1 MKKIIV
7 MCAVLLT
14 AASTVLAAQQLSLK
28 DVTGGT
34 LRAETMVAV
43 EPLQDGESYAQ
54 ISSDGKQI
62 VKYSFKTG
70 KQTGVIFDAQTARGP
85 KVEKVDGYVMSPDGQ
100 RLLIQTQTKSIYRH
114 SFTATYY
121 IYSVQNNKLEPLSD
135 GGPQQTPVW
144 SPDGNQVAFV
154 RDNNI
159 YLVKLLYN
167 NAESQVTKDGKV
179 NEIING
185 LPDWVNEEEFSFNS
199 AMVFTADSKQIVWV
213 RYDESRVKQYSMQLF
228 KGSKPEREEYAT
240 YPGFYTY
247 KYPKAGEDNSKVSLL
262 SYDIKSHQTR
272 TIQLPLD
279 ADGYIPRIKATSDP
293 TKIAVFTLNRHQ
305 DVLRVFMANPM
316 STLCQQIIE
325 DKVDKY
331 VNENVFANLD
341 ITDKHLV
348 LTSERDGYNHIY
360 LYTLNGQLVRSVG
373 DMEKPGTRLGG
384 TAHTIV
390 NAVYG
395 YDELTGDIYF
405 AAQNEGPT
413 EQKIYVSHKDGKTEC
428 LTDVNG
434 WNSAVFSRGF
444 KYFVNTWSDINN
456 PAVYTLCSNNGK
468 KLATL
473 IDNKELKQKYDSY
486 DMGTKEFFIMTT
498 PDTKL
503 VGYMVKPKNFN
514 PQKKYPVIMFQYGGP
529 GSQQVKNTWNIG
541 MSGQGALMEQ
551 YLCQQGYICVCVDNR
566 GTGGRG
572 AEFEKCTYL
581 RLGELEARDQV
592 EAALWLG
599 QQSYVDKDHIA
610 IWGWSYGG
618 WNTLM
623 SMSEG
628 RPVFCCG
635 IAIAPPTSWRFYDT
649 VYTERFMRTPK
660 ENASG
665 YDEVNPI
672 ARASKLHGAL
682 LLCHGL
688 ADDNVHY
695 QNTAEYVEAL
705 VQADK
710 DFRQLVY
717 TNRNHGISGGNT
729 RNHLFRQC
737 VNFFNENLK

>member
-1 MKKIIV
+1 MKKIMMIG
-7 MCAVLLT
+7 AVLM
-14 AASTVLAAQQLSLK
+14 TVATTMLAGQQLTLK
-28 DVTGGT
+28 DVTGGS
-34 LRAETMVAV
+34 LRAESMVGV
-43 EPLQDGESYAQ
+43 EPLSDGESYTQ

-70 KQTGVIFDAQTARGP
+70 KQTGVLFDVNTARGA
-85 KVEKVDGYVMSPDGQ
+85 KIDRVDGYVMSPDG
-100 RLLIQTQTKSIYRH
+100 RYMLIQTKTKSIYRH
-114 SFTATYY
+114 SFTAVYY
-121 IYSVQNNKLEPLSD
+121 IFTIANNKMEPLSD
-135 GGPQQTPVW
+135 GGPQQTPIF
-144 SPDGNQVAFV
+144 SPDGTQVAFV

-159 YLVKLLYN
+159 FLVKLLYN
-167 NAESQVTKDGKV
+167 NAESQVTKDGKF
-179 NEIING
+179 NEVING

-213 RYDESRVKQYSMQLF
+213 RYDESKVKQYSMQLF
-228 KGSKPEREEYAT
+228 KGLNPAKDEYAT

-247 KYPKAGEDNSKVSLL
+247 KYPKAGEDNAQVKVL

-272 TIQLPLD
+272 TMQLPLD

-293 TKIAVFTLNRHQ
+293 TKVAIFTLNRHQ
-305 DVLRVFMANPM
+305 DELKVFMANPM
-316 STLCQQIIE
+316 STVCQQVIE
-325 DKVDKY
+325 DKVNKY
-331 VNENVFANLD
+331 INENVFANLVF
-341 ITDKHLV
+341 TDKHIV
-348 LTSERDGYNHIY
+348 LTSERNGYNHIY
-360 LYTLNGQLVRSVG
+360 LYTLNGQLVRSV
-373 DMEKPGTRLGG
+373 DDNAQSVVT
-384 TAHTIV
+384 
-390 NAVYG
+390 AVYG
-395 YDELTGDIYF
+395 YDELTGDLYY
-405 AAQNEGPT
+405 AALNDGPT
-413 EQKIYVSHKDGKTEC
+413 NQKIFVNHKTGKTDC
-428 LTDVNG
+428 LTPKDG
-434 WNSAVFSRGF
+434 WNSAIFSQNL
-444 KYFVNTWSDINN
+444 KYFVNTWSDIDN
-456 PAVYTLCSNNGK
+456 PAVYTLNTNAGK
-468 KLATL
+468 TLMTL
-473 IDNKELKQKYDSY
+473 IDNKALKQKYDAF
-486 DMGTKEFFIMTT
+486 DMGSKTFFDFQTSEGV
-498 PDTKL
+498 KL
-503 VGYMVKPKNFN
+503 YGYMVKPKNFD
-514 PQKKYPVIMFQYGGP
+514 PAKKYPVVMYQYGGP
-529 GSQQVKNTWNIG
+529 GSQQVKNAWGVG
-541 MSGQGALMEQ
+541 MSGNGALMEQ

-592 EAALWLG
+592 ETALWLG
-599 QQSYVDKDHIA
+599 QQQYIDKKHIA

-635 IAIAPPTSWRFYDT
+635 VAIAPPTNWRFYDT

-665 YDEVNPI
+665 YDEVCPI
-672 ARASKLHGAL
+672 ARASKLSGAL

-717 TNRNHGISGGNT
+717 TNRNHSIYGGNT

-737 VNFFNENLK
+737 VNFFNEHLK